1 MTIVARLTAL
11 LTANSTQFEG
21 TLQRANKSMNRAQ
34 ASWNSDLNRAS
45 RSFNS
50 FDTHVRRSIGS
61 IGDLKTQIGG
71 IAAGVASALSI
82 QKIIQ
87 YSDMWKQTASRLS
100 LVTDNAEKL
109 AKVQAELFK
118 ISQNNSTPI
127 TDTADAYIK
136 LSMATSDAQKQQ
148 YDMLRITDLLAKTLK
163 VSGTN
168 AAGSAIFLQQFGQAA
183 SNDFKAIGQELQT
196 FADQNPVFFKI
207 LRDEAAK
214 SGQSLKDFAKDG
226 GLSFNFVAEA
236 LLNASGQIESQSSKI
251 ALTVSQALTQLDN
264 AFMQFIGQSEAV
276 QSGTS
281 SLAFAISAL
290 ADNFS
295 ILATAAGAVAL
306 VMGARFAQAILAGA
320 AAMIAAS
327 ARTAIFNYQLGL
339 LAFGTRAAAAGMTA
353 MLGATTALGSAIA
366 FLGGPI
372 GIAVIG
378 TLGLMAAQTHAAG
391 AAQREMNERLEEHR
405 DAVQGFI
412 FASKERRKEIE
423 DATRQNIQNLKAELE
438 TVMLLYKAYQN
449 KSFIGKFVSNLRLPG
464 TQGNGIAK
472 IAGEGA
478 ALEKAIAEL
487 EKDLATMKD
496 FKGGSVSGGGV
507 GGGTGGESQ
516 AKKLKTIIDNLKE
529 ESEQLELQTRLYGQ
543 KEGAIE
549 RAQTALKVE
558 QQLQAAGLK
567 LSKEQQA
574 QVDEYLESIEKQTEL
589 QKEQQKQQEKL
600 EDAERNRQQ
609 ALDQLGATFESA
621 FEKAIA
627 DGEELGDVL
636 DSLANDII
644 RLLTRL
650 TITEP
655 LFNGLKDVFSSSGTG
670 SGSGSGGGLFSFIG
684 DLFGGSFASG
694 IDYVPND
701 MYAKLHRGEAV
712 VRSSELDDMRGGS
725 GTTVIIQ
732 NNTNAQISQSS
743 RQGQNGPELLVAIDQ
758 AVADNINNKG
768 SRTNQALSAFSSRAL
783 IRR

>member
-109 AKVQAELFK
+109 AKAQAELFK

-127 TDTADAYIK
+127 NDTADAYIK

-449 KSFIGKFVSNLRLPG
+449 KSFIGKFISNLRLPG

-496 FKGGSVSGGGV
+496 FKGGSVSGGGAT

-516 AKKLKTIIDNLKE
+516 AKKLKSIIDGLKE

-543 KEGAIE
+543 KEGAME

-558 QQLQAAGLK
+558 QQLQAAGLR

-574 QVDEYLESIEKQTEL
+574 QVDKYLESIEKQTEL

-627 DGEELGDVL
+627 DGEDLGDVL

-655 LFNGLKDVFSSSGTG
+655 LFNGLKDVFSSSG

-725 GTTVIIQ
+725 GVTVVIQ
-732 NNTNAQISQSS
+732 NNNGSQVSQSS
-743 RQGQNGPELLVAIDQ
+743 RQGANGPELLVAIDQ

-768 SRTNQALSAFSSRAL
+768 SRTNQALSAFNGRTL

>member
-1 MTIVARLTAL
+1 MTIIARLTAL

-109 AKVQAELFK
+109 AKAQAELFK

-127 TDTADAYIK
+127 NDTADAYIK

-487 EKDLATMKD
+487 EKDLATMKY
-496 FKGGSVSGGGV
+496 FKGGSVSGGGAT

-516 AKKLKTIIDNLKE
+516 AKKLKSIIDGLKE

-543 KEGAIE
+543 KEGAME

-558 QQLQAAGLK
+558 QQLQAAGLR

-574 QVDEYLESIEKQTEL
+574 QVDKYLESIEKQTEL

-627 DGEELGDVL
+627 DGEDLGDVL

-655 LFNGLKDVFSSSGTG
+655 LFNGLKDVFSSSG
-670 SGSGSGGGLFSFIG
+670 SGSGSGGLFSFIG

-725 GTTVIIQ
+725 GVTVVIQ
-732 NNTNAQISQSS
+732 NNNGSQVSQSS
-743 RQGQNGPELLVAIDQ
+743 RQGANGPELLVAIDQ

-768 SRTNQALSAFSSRAL
+768 SRTNQALSAFNGRTL